1 MTSDSYLTI
10 SEPAK
15 GMYKEKS
22 SKFLS
27 FAYPVQTDA
36 EIRSLLQQTR
46 KEYYDA
52 RHVCY
57 AYILGA
63 LQNTYNASDGGEPAH
78 TAGDPILN
86 EIKSA
91 GLTNILVIV
100 VRYFGGTKLGKSGL
114 IAAYKESAKDVLN
127 QCTSIQKTETQT
139 LTIVFDYTETNRVQN
154 LIQELS
160 AEIVGQSYDIH
171 CQLILQISKSNVPE
185 ARAKL
190 QDFLKE

>member
-10 SEPAK
+10 SEPSS
-15 GMYKEKS
+15 GIYKEKS

-27 FAYPVQTDA
+27 FAYPVTSEA
-36 EIRSLLQQTR
+36 EIRTWLQQTR

-63 LQNTYNASDGGEPAH
+63 SQSAYNASDGGEPAH

-86 EIKSA
+86 EIRSA

-114 IAAYKESAKDVLN
+114 IAAYKESAKEAILHSKV
-127 QCTSIQKTETQT
+127 IEKVETQT
-139 LTIVFDYTETNRVQN
+139 LSIVFDYSDTNQIQS
-154 LIQELS
+154 LIQELGVDIIGQHY
-160 AEIVGQSYDIH
+160 EIR
-171 CQLILQISKSNVPE
+171 CQLVLAIPKAKVAE
-185 ARAKL
+185 AKAKL
-190 QDFLKE
+190 QAFLKE